1 MATPNV
7 KAIMALLF
15 VGVLMGALDLA
26 IIGPALP
33 AIQAEFGLNNRDLS
47 WLFNIYVLAQL
58 VGTPL
63 LAKMSDRFGRR
74 DIYIS
79 CVTLFA
85 AGSLLLVV
93 AGNLETLLLGRAVQG
108 FGASGIFP
116 VAAAVIGDTFPEEK
130 RGGALGLIGAVFG
143 LAFLIGPVLG
153 GILLQYAWQW
163 LFVIN
168 LPIAA
173 VLIVA
178 AWRLLPTK
186 GDAELKPFDWIGGLL
201 LTAMLTGLAVAITN
215 LDSSDLVK
223 SLGSLEVWP
232 FLLAALILLPLFWR
246 REQRAPDPILRPSFF
261 ESRQMRLILIIS
273 VGVGTV
279 EAAQVFFPALAV
291 SALDVTESTAAWL
304 MLPAVFVMVIVSP
317 VAGRLVDRVGP
328 TRIVQGGL
336 AFTLAGIAVIG
347 FAVMNYVTFLGGS
360 MIGGI
365 GLAALLGAPLRYIIL
380 EEARAEDRA
389 SAQGLLN
396 LFLAFGQLAG
406 AAIVGGV
413 AASKGGGEAG
423 YQAGYVVLVVLAIVL
438 FAVSFGLVSKRKD
451 SG

>member
-1 MATPNV
+1 MTQTNV
-7 KAIMALLF
+7 KPIMALLF

-47 WLFNIYVLAQL
+47 WLFNIYVLMQL

-74 DIYIS
+74 DIYIA

-93 AGNLETLLLGRAVQG
+93 AGNLETLLIGRAVQG

-116 VAAAVIGDTFPEEK
+116 VAAAVIGDTFPKEK

-173 VLIVA
+173 LLIVA
-178 AWRLLPTK
+178 AWRLLPTA
-186 GDAELKPFDWIGGLL
+186 GTTEIKPFDWFGALL
-201 LTAMLTGLAVAITN
+201 LTLLLTGLAVAITN
-215 LDSSDLVK
+215 LDSADLMN
-223 SLGSLEVWP
+223 SLLSIEVGP
-232 FLLAALILLPLFWR
+232 FLLVSIILLPLFWR
-246 REQRAPDPILRPSFF
+246 HEKRAPDPILRPSFF
-261 ESRQMRLILIIS
+261 RSRQMRLILIIS
-273 VGVGTV
+273 AGVGTV
-279 EAAQVFFPALAV
+279 ESAQVFFPALAV
-291 SALDVTESTAAWL
+291 ASLGVTESMAAWL
-304 MLPAVFVMVIVSP
+304 MLPAVFVMIIVSP
-317 VAGRLVDRVGP
+317 LSGRLVDRSGP
-328 TRIVQGGL
+328 TRIVQASL
-336 AFTLAGIAVIG
+336 AFVFVGILIIG
-347 FAVMNYVTFLGGS
+347 LAVMNYFTFLGGA
-360 MIGGI
+360 MLGGV

-413 AASKGGGEAG
+413 ATSKGGGQIG
-423 YQAGYVVLVVLAIVL
+423 YQAAYVVLAVLSLVL
-438 FAVSFGLVSKRKD
+438 LAVSFGLVSKRKD